1 MRARSRDRGV
11 LVRSSPYSETSLLLR
26 AFTLQHGMSSILAK
40 GIRKKRKLDLLT
52 ALSEYEFLLYEPSEG
67 GLFVL
72 GDLSLLQGFD
82 FSADPL
88 KWAAAEC
95 GPELYAQLM
104 IPLEETPAYYKLLL
118 DYLDY
123 LARMQG
129 SPLLIWWRFQLRVV
143 ALLGIPCQDNYRS
156 WENPGGVQYLREPLC
171 PLAEDILRLLPSI
184 GGYLDTIFPDA
195 VAASQLN
202 RLFAD
207 YYLQHFNRKLELRSL
222 QVLQQFLT

>member
-26 AFTLQHGMSSILAK
+26 AFTLQHGMIFILAK
-40 GIRKKRKLDLLT
+40 GIRKKQNLDLLT

-72 GDLSLLQGFD
+72 GDFSLLGGTD

-95 GPELYAQLM
+95 APELYSQLM
-104 IPLEETPAYYKLLL
+104 IPLEETPAYYQLLL
-118 DYLDY
+118 DYLSY
-123 LARMQG
+123 LARMKG
-129 SPLLIWWRFQLRVV
+129 SPLLIWWRFLLRVFV
-143 ALLGIPCQDNYRS
+143 LLGIPFQDSYRS
-156 WENPGGVQYLREPLC
+156 GESLAGSDGVSEQLS
-171 PLAEDILRLLPSI
+171 PLAAKILRLLPRI
-184 GGYLDTIFPDA
+184 GDYLDTLNPDA
-195 VAASQLN
+195 LAANQLN

-207 YYLQHFNRKLELRSL
+207 YYFQHFNRKLELRSL
-222 QVLQQFLT
+222 RVLQQFLR